1 MEQYLRA
8 FYNFEQI
15 NQASLLAIA
24 EFAYNDL
31 IYASIGITLFQVNK
45 ARILF
50 RGKGLREAYRG
61 SVLKY
66 TKELA
71 NKLKTTYN
79 KLRQSL
85 VKA

>member
-1 MEQYLRA
+1 M
-8 FYNFEQI
+8 
-15 NQASLLAIA
+15 
-24 EFAYNDL
+24 
-31 IYASIGITLFQVNK
+31 
-45 ARILF
+45 ARTLF

-66 TKELA
+66 IKELA

>member
-1 MEQYLRA
+1 M
-8 FYNFEQI
+8 
-15 NQASLLAIA
+15 
-24 EFAYNDL
+24 
-31 IYASIGITLFQVNK
+31 
-45 ARILF
+45 ARTLF

-61 SVLKY
+61 SISKY
-66 TKELA
+66 AKELA